1 MAGRGDSAV
10 QTDDALCQPPA
21 EEETVLP
28 EATAVAI
35 VKKQKKT
42 HNSLTH
48 FDTIQTP

>member
-21 EEETVLP
+21 EEETDLS

-35 VKKQKKT
+35 VKKQK
-42 HNSLTH
+42 NPQLS
-48 FDTIQTP
+48 DTF